1 MFSNQ
6 AETDV
11 SSLLAL
17 LLKAEVAVPGGCEK
31 FALQGF
37 SVAAYVRN

>member
-11 SSLLAL
+11 GSLLAL
-17 LLKAEVAVPGGCEK
+17 LLKAEDMLDNEI
-31 FALQGF
+31 
-37 SVAAYVRN
+37 S